1 MKINQIPKDS
11 FSYDHEKISNAFIKM
26 KGYDLKFIL
35 ICIEKIPELY
45 SLVIKDREHKLKK

>member
-1 MKINQIPKDS
+1 
-11 FSYDHEKISNAFIKM
+11 M

-45 SLVIKDREHKLKK
+45 SLVIKEREHKLKK